1 MRIMIKIKNSLQKRK
16 VKIFL
21 IFLFFSSMSWF
32 INKLAD
38 DYTGRAAFDVVYT
51 NVPDSLLFVGASKDH
66 IEVKLKA
73 SGFTFL
79 GFGFK
84 NKTVT
89 IDVSKAEK
97 KDDVY
102 RIPRSVYQLQIEKQL
117 PQSMEFLGV
126 DEGDAIV
133 LEIYTLKTKKVP
145 VIERLKIN
153 FSQNFMLDGAVLL
166 SPDSILVKGPEKVLN
181 EIESIQTE
189 VKTISNVTEDF
200 SEELLLQTPENTDNI
215 TYLTTKVFVKGKVV
229 RFSEK
234 IIEVPIKVL
243 NLPEDFEIKLFPDT
257 VKIVCMAKIDD
268 LKELQVS
275 DFNVVAD
282 YNAIQDESQHTI
294 LLKLELAPDFLS
306 NIRLMSNEVRYI
318 LKRK

>member
-1 MRIMIKIKNSLQKRK
+1 MIKIKKSLQKRK

-32 INKLAD
+32 INKLSE
-38 DYTGRAAFDVVYT
+38 DYTGRATFDVVYV

-66 IEVKLKA
+66 IDVKLKA

-89 IDVSKAEK
+89 IDVSKAEQ
-97 KDDVY
+97 KDDAYIV
-102 RIPRSVYQLQIEKQL
+102 PRSVYQLQIEKQL
-117 PQSMEFLGV
+117 PHSMEFLGV

-133 LEIYTLKTKKVP
+133 LEIYELKRKKVP
-145 VIERLKIN
+145 VMQRLKID
-153 FSQNFMLDGAVLL
+153 FSQNYMLEGAIII
-166 SPDSILVKGPEKVLN
+166 SPDSILVKGPGKVLE

-189 VKTISNVTEDF
+189 VKKISNVTEDF

-215 TYLTTKVFVKGKVV
+215 TYLTAKVFVKGKVV

-234 IIEVPIKVL
+234 IIEAPIKVI
-243 NLPEDFEIKLFPDT
+243 NLPDNFEIKLFPDT
-257 VKIVCMAKIDD
+257 VKIVCKAKIDD
-268 LKELQVS
+268 LKDLKTT
-275 DFNVVAD
+275 DFSVVAD
-282 YNAIQDESQHTI
+282 YNLIQDDAKHAI
-294 LLKLELAPDFLS
+294 VLKLETFPEYLS
-306 NIRLMSNEVRYI
+306 DIRLMSNEVRYI

>member
-1 MRIMIKIKNSLQKRK
+1 
-16 VKIFL
+16 
-21 IFLFFSSMSWF
+21 MSWF

-215 TYLTTKVFVKGKVV
+215 TYLTNKVFVKGKVV